1 MTDGLLDAV
10 FFPCR
15 SRLTMLRWMLA
26 CRLHRHLQDP
36 RLVYRTGKQ
45 VSLHFATPQPYQLDG
60 DVPADRSPVS
70 QIQLTLQPGVLPVLD
85 PSREPAGG

>member
-26 CRLHRHLQDP
+26 CRLHRHLTDP